1 MHNCTAKAARLVQ
14 VNNCTQQIPC
24 EVEDSVTGKPRLAFA
39 DPVNFHLLDYPTVM
53 NLDFWFSSGSI
64 MSTTVMTLNIELAL
78 EELPQQSLGQQ
89 GDQEQEEF

>member
-1 MHNCTAKAARLVQ
+1 
-14 VNNCTQQIPC
+14 
-24 EVEDSVTGKPRLAFA
+24 
-39 DPVNFHLLDYPTVM
+39 
-53 NLDFWFSSGSI
+53 